1 MPTASSIDSSQSKDV
16 SMHSAFTTFNNERG
30 GKESATL
37 LKSGIKRVLPSF
49 SGEDS
54 KTKKKFSGQH
64 KNINKDQFE
73 VFTRKE

>member
-54 KTKKKFSGQH
+54 KTKP
-64 KNINKDQFE
+64 I
-73 VFTRKE
+73 TLY